1 MKEIL
6 LPELGEGISD
16 VEIRDVLVKEGDFL
30 DINQTILILETD
42 KASMEI
48 PAEDSGLISKV
59 NVKNGDKISPGTLI
73 LTINEEDSKQ
83 IEKKSDES
91 NKKNSKP
98 LIEESNTGHNVSISL
113 DEKPIPN
120 ESKNRINQNTTS
132 SAALASPS
140 TRKLARQLGCDLNLV
155 NGSGNNGRITKEDVL
170 NYVNK
175 HLTDESL
182 SINSENIKEL
192 LRNEIADLKKDIYL
206 ELNKKNDSNG
216 NNTENEIDYSKWGAT
231 ETHPLNKIKIATG
244 RNMTKSWTTIPQVT
258 QFETADVTELYKSY
272 KRLKKINTNKN
283 IKISLIP
290 FYVKVLTQTLKEFP
304 TFNSSLNKTN
314 DAIIIKK
321 YINVGIA
328 VDTLNGLMVP
338 VIKNCE
344 NKSLKEISTELS
356 IISEKAH
363 DNNLILDDIKGG
375 TITISSLGGIGGTN
389 FTPIV
394 LPPQVAILGFSKMEN
409 KIIPTV
415 DSKFRKRLILP
426 FSLTYDHRVIDGA
439 EAVNFTKKMKKL
451 LSSVKLIGKKN
462 V

>member
-6 LPELGEGISD
+6 LPELGEGINE

-30 DINQTILILETD
+30 NINQTILILETD

-48 PAEDSGLISKV
+48 PSEDSGLISKV
-59 NVKNGDKISPGTLI
+59 SVKNGEKISPGSLI
-73 LTINEEDSKQ
+73 LTINKENDEPL
-83 IEKKSDES
+83 EKKSDNASES
-91 NKKNSKP
+91 TSSQ
-98 LIEESNTGHNVSISL
+98 LIEEPNISNDIYSSL
-113 DEKPIPN
+113 DEKPTPPK
-120 ESKNRINQNTTS
+120 SKDTTNKNITS
-132 SAALASPS
+132 STALASPS
-140 TRKLARQLGCDLNLV
+140 TRKLARQLGCNLNLV

-175 HLTDESL
+175 HLTDESA
-182 SINSENIKEL
+182 SVNSENIKEL
-192 LRNEIADLKKDIYL
+192 LKNEIDDLKKDIYA
-206 ELNKKNDSNG
+206 ELNKKTDSNK
-216 NNTENEIDYSKWGAT
+216 NNSENKIDFSKWGPI

-258 QFETADVTELYKSY
+258 QFDAADVTYLYKSY
-272 KRLKKINTNKN
+272 KTLKKINTNKN

-290 FYVKVLTQTLKEFP
+290 FYLKVLVQTLKEFP
-304 TFNSSLNKTN
+304 NFNSSLNSTN
-314 DAIIIKK
+314 DAIVIKK

-328 VDTLNGLMVP
+328 IDTLNGLMVP

-344 NKSLKEISTELS
+344 NKSLKQISSELS
-356 IISEKAH
+356 LLSEKAH
-363 DNNLILDDIKGG
+363 NNNLILDDIEGG

-409 KIIPTV
+409 QIIPGL
-415 DSKFRKRLILP
+415 DGKFKKRLILP

-439 EAVNFTKKMKKL
+439 EAARFTKKMKEL